1 MFIVKLY
8 NCCLCTWVCHS
19 TFFSFSFFRDK
30 DTHQV
35 PHWVPYGLCCHSF
48 DEGGTCQC
56 TRVCISVFLHT
67 VCGCA
72 NILCGFVSALWFTAP
87 LNLIHSKVQAAMESE
102 QRVDVQWGGERCESQ
117 QCWRAGSGVFFTWGW
132 RLATGGDAGSSAMMA
147 ELGGGDM
154 ASE

>member
-1 MFIVKLY
+1 
-8 NCCLCTWVCHS
+8 
-19 TFFSFSFFRDK
+19 
-30 DTHQV
+30 
-35 PHWVPYGLCCHSF
+35 
-48 DEGGTCQC
+48 
-56 TRVCISVFLHT
+56 
-67 VCGCA
+67 
-72 NILCGFVSALWFTAP
+72 
-87 LNLIHSKVQAAMESE
+87 MESE

>member
-1 MFIVKLY
+1 MCV
-8 NCCLCTWVCHS
+8 
-19 TFFSFSFFRDK
+19 
-30 DTHQV
+30 
-35 PHWVPYGLCCHSF
+35 
-48 DEGGTCQC
+48 
-56 TRVCISVFLHT
+56 SVFLHT

-102 QRVDVQWGGERCESQ
+102 QRVDVQWGGERGERYESQ
-117 QCWRAGSGVFFTWGW
+117 RCWRAGSGGFFTWGW